1 LLQQIFHIKIS
12 VAFAIFRNTIEDNI
26 SVMTRTSTQDGLAAA
41 AVAGISIVLV
51 RQLLNSIDEEEKE
64 ICKANYNLNNNNNNT
79 NRRKYTWMPWWW
91 PIIAIQRWKNKQ
103 QNSNSIDTEQYE
115 HRGACNCGSIRFL
128 IRGARQLNNQGMSSN
143 NKINSSPSKIRFRCI
158 PISASNFQIVCG
170 ENEMR
175 FYYENDDSD
184 NNNHVIGSE
193 SNQAQVFCSNC
204 GVTVFHANRKT
215 GNLEINV
222 DCLDDKEEPRLI
234 QRRDIR
240 EQSSSGLSSI
250 TNPSEHQQQYPR
262 SQSSLSSTAL
272 EKDNNNE
279 QVVNKHSIGTL
290 LEDEPFLEGFANL
303 SVAMLGESISPN
315 NQVQPVRKE
324 SVSSSDA
331 PTQPESY
338 SIAESDI
345 DDLSMGSSSL
355 TGALPLYHSALSVA
369 STGGGVPSIKTTG
382 LPPLP
387 PASNRI
393 SPSDGSIKTLP
404 LWLGSDRPG
413 GGGRRVRNRSFDMNG
428 GWSVSSELNDDLD
441 SEGKSTISPTM
452 RDQMKKYL
460 ERHENSK
467 QHHY

>member
-1 LLQQIFHIKIS
+1 
-12 VAFAIFRNTIEDNI
+12 
-26 SVMTRTSTQDGLAAA
+26 MTRTSTQDGLAAA
-41 AVAGISIVLV
+41 AVVGISIVLV

-64 ICKANYNLNNNNNNT
+64 ICKANHNLNNNNNT

-103 QNSNSIDTEQYE
+103 QNNIGTDTESQYE
-115 HRGACNCGSIRFL
+115 HRGACNCGSIQFL
-128 IRGARQLNNQGMSSN
+128 VRCVRQLNNQGNSSN
-143 NKINSSPSKIRFRCI
+143 AINSSSPSKIRFRCI

-184 NNNHVIGSE
+184 NNNHV

-204 GVTVFHANRKT
+204 GVTVFHANRNT

-222 DCLDDKEEPRLI
+222 DCLDDKEEPKLI

-250 TNPSEHQQQYPR
+250 TTHPSEHQQQQYPR

-272 EKDNNNE
+272 EKDDINE

-303 SVAMLGESISPN
+303 SVAMLGESSSPT

-324 SVSSSDA
+324 SISSSDA

-369 STGGGVPSIKTTG
+369 SAGVAPPSIRTTG

-387 PASNRI
+387 PTSNRI

-413 GGGRRVRNRSFDMNG
+413 GGRRVRNRSFDMNG
-428 GWSVSSELNDDLD
+428 GGWSVSSELNDDDLD
-441 SEGKSTISPTM
+441 GEGKSTISPTM

>member
-1 LLQQIFHIKIS
+1 
-12 VAFAIFRNTIEDNI
+12 
-26 SVMTRTSTQDGLAAA
+26 MTRTSTQDGLAAA
-41 AVAGISIVLV
+41 AVVGISIVLV

-64 ICKANYNLNNNNNNT
+64 ICKANHNLNNNNNT
-79 NRRKYTWMPWWW
+79 NGRKHWMPWWW

-103 QNSNSIDTEQYE
+103 QSNISADISQYE
-115 HRGACNCGSIRFL
+115 HRGACNCRSIQFL
-128 IRGARQLNNQGMSSN
+128 VVGARQLNNQGESN
-143 NKINSSPSKIRFRCI
+143 SINTTNSSPSKIRFRCI
-158 PISASNFQIVCG
+158 PISASNFQTVCG

-184 NNNHVIGSE
+184 NNNHV

-204 GVTVFHANRKT
+204 GVTVFHANRNT
-215 GNLEINV
+215 GNLEINIE
-222 DCLDDKEEPRLI
+222 CLDDKEEPKLI

-240 EQSSSGLSSI
+240 EQSTSGLSSI
-250 TNPSEHQQQYPR
+250 TNPSEQQQQYPR

-272 EKDNNNE
+272 EKDNNND

-303 SVAMLGESISPN
+303 SVAMLGESSSPT
-315 NQVQPVRKE
+315 NQVQHVRKE

-338 SIAESDI
+338 SIAESDT

-369 STGGGVPSIKTTG
+369 SGTAPPSIKTTG

-413 GGGRRVRNRSFDMNG
+413 GGGRRVRNRSFDMNNG
-428 GWSVSSELNDDLD
+428 SGWSVSSELNDDLD

>member
-1 LLQQIFHIKIS
+1 
-12 VAFAIFRNTIEDNI
+12 
-26 SVMTRTSTQDGLAAA
+26 MTRTSTQDGLAAA
-41 AVAGISIVLV
+41 AVVGISIVLV

-64 ICKANYNLNNNNNNT
+64 ICKANHNFNNNNNS
-79 NRRKYTWMPWWW
+79 NRRKHWMPWWW
-91 PIIAIQRWKNKQ
+91 PIIAVQRWKNKQ
-103 QNSNSIDTEQYE
+103 QNNIGTDTESQYE
-115 HRGACNCGSIRFL
+115 HRGACNCRSIQFL
-128 IRGARQLNNQGMSSN
+128 VRGARQINNQGKSSN
-143 NKINSSPSKIRFRCI
+143 TSINSSPSKIRFRCI

-175 FYYENDDSD
+175 FYYENDDTD
-184 NNNHVIGSE
+184 NNNHV

-215 GNLEINV
+215 GTLEINV

-279 QVVNKHSIGTL
+279 QVVSKHSIGTL

-303 SVAMLGESISPN
+303 SVAILGESSSPT
-315 NQVQPVRKE
+315 NQVQHVRKE

-369 STGGGVPSIKTTG
+369 SGTAPPSIKTTG

-387 PASNRI
+387 PTSNRI

-404 LWLGSDRPG
+404 LWLGSERPG
-413 GGGRRVRNRSFDMNG
+413 GGRRIRNRSFDMNG
-428 GWSVSSELNDDLD
+428 GWSVSSELNDELD
-441 SEGKSTISPTM
+441 GEGKSTISPTM